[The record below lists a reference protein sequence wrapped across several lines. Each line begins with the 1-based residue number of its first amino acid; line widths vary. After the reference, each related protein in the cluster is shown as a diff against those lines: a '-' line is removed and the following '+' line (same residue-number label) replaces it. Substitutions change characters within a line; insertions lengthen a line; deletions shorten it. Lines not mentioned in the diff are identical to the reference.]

1 MQNTCPAGRTS
12 RSVALAVVPAAAA
25 VALASTA
32 LAQTYSASD
41 SVFAPATWTLSLQGN
56 NPAQTG
62 SALLVNDGYAVGS
75 NARLGTL
82 NPNGNAD
89 SWAINIFEGFSYD
102 PSSAPGFQG
111 AVTLSFDSRWVS
123 VSFSRVGPA
132 LRQGSTVW
140 AGYHATG
147 GAGGLNTTAWS
158 TFTYSGWSVL
168 TDGAGLPGP
177 DFSAGAAPIYFGY
190 YQRNGGSALRTSEFA
205 NFSVTVTVPAPGA
218 LPMLAAIL
226 AGCPGRGRRRAR

>member
-1 MQNTCPAGRTS
+1 MKNKCLARRNLRSLAGVS
-12 RSVALAVVPAAAA
+12 ASSAL
-25 VALASTA
+25 ALASTA

-41 SVFAPATWTLSLQGN
+41 SIFAPATWTLSLKGT
-56 NPAQTG
+56 NPAQTA
-62 SALLVNDGYAVGS
+62 SAFQVNDGYATGS

-82 NPNGNAD
+82 NPNGSAD
-89 SWAINIFEGFSYD
+89 SWAISIFEGFSYD

-123 VSFSRVGPA
+123 GSFSRVGPA

-168 TDGAGLPGP
+168 IAGTGLPGP

-218 LPMLAAIL
+218 LPMIGAII
-226 AGCPGRGRRRAR
+226 AGRLGRRRGRAR